1 MSNDRI
7 VISAAPRKAIP
18 VSLVDEEYLVT
29 PPKSTIALAL
39 AERAKAAG
47 EDAGKVREEID
58 SWILSAF
65 GKKQAPKIAAR
76 LDDAE
81 DDLDLPHIMEL
92 MQKLAEA
99 VTPDPTS

>member
-1 MSNDRI
+1 MANNRI
-7 VISAAPRKAIP
+7 VISAEPRTAIP

-39 AERAKAAG
+39 AARAKAAG
-47 EDAGKVREEID
+47 EDAEKVREELDGWVLI
-58 SWILSAF
+58 AF
-65 GKKQAPKIAAR
+65 GKKQAAKVQAR
-76 LDDAE
+76 LDDAD

>member
-1 MSNDRI
+1 MTNRI
-7 VISAAPRKAIP
+7 VINAQPRKAIP

-39 AERAKAAG
+39 AARVKAAG
-47 EDAGKVREEID
+47 EDGEKIREELD
-58 SWILSAF
+58 GWVLAAF
-65 GKKQAPKIAAR
+65 GKKQAVKVQAR

-81 DDLDLPHIMEL
+81 DDLDLAQIMEL

>member
-1 MSNDRI
+1 MSRI
-7 VISAAPRKAIP
+7 VISAEPRKAIP

-29 PPKSTIALAL
+29 PPKSTIALAM
-39 AERAKAAG
+39 AARTKAAG
-47 EDAGKVREEID
+47 EDGEKIREELDGWVIA
-58 SWILSAF
+58 AF
-65 GKKQAPKIAAR
+65 GRKQAVKILAR

-99 VTPDPTS
+99 VTPDPIS